1 MLRRVI
7 FSILLF
13 AAAAEAQQKPRPEGR
28 LTAGWMGFID
38 ESWIDHGAF
47 GGSVR
52 YYLTRRV
59 AVEPELLYMIGPG
72 ADRDV
77 MLIPHVSLDFRPGQ
91 PLRPYVIGGVGLLH
105 HRDRFGPIEFTDN
118 EWAWTA
124 GLGIRIPIASRMF
137 VAPEFRVG
145 VEPASM
151 ITGTFG
157 FTF

>member
-1 MLRRVI
+1 VISKLKSEYDLHAFSMMRRVI

-77 MLIPHVSLDFRPGQ
+77 MLIPHVSLDFRPG
-91 PLRPYVIGGVGLLH
+91 PPEALR
-105 HRDRFGPIEFTDN
+105 HRWRWP
-118 EWAWTA
+118 
-124 GLGIRIPIASRMF
+124 
-137 VAPEFRVG
+137 AP
-145 VEPASM
+145 P
-151 ITGTFG
+151 
-157 FTF
+157 